1 MLAAV
6 KEQFRKTS
14 IPNLSSG
21 QEPVSERVVSVD
33 ALRGFDMF
41 WIMGGHPIFLGLDNV
56 FHNRITG
63 FIKQQFDHV
72 EWFGF
77 NFWDI
82 IMPLFLFL
90 CGVSMAYSFKKR
102 LSRGD
107 SKRAIWMHTI
117 KRVLLLWLLGM
128 IVQGKLLTYDIDK
141 LELYS
146 NTLQAIASGYLIA
159 TIFMLYLP
167 LRYQVT
173 ATAAL
178 MMAFWAILALIPV
191 NGTTDGAY
199 TQWGNVAYYFD
210 RKVLGM
216 FHDGQ
221 DYTWIISSLNF
232 GATTMLGVFSGY
244 ILQSS
249 KTQMVKLRDLVVF
262 GAALVAAG
270 LIMNEWH
277 PIIKKIWTSSFVLYA
292 GGISVLMLAL
302 FYLVIDIFQFRRGT
316 KWMVI
321 IGSNAILAYVAWHLF
336 EPAFTSVSAVFVDGM
351 KRFIG
356 TWQQTILYF
365 GSFMV
370 LFLILKFL
378 YNRKIFIKI

>member
-1 MLAAV
+1 MLTAT
-6 KEQFRKTS
+6 KQQFEKLKTFHVTNRS
-14 IPNLSSG
+14 APLT
-21 QEPVSERVVSVD
+21 QRVISVD

-56 FHNRITG
+56 FHNKTTG

-90 CGVSMAYSFKKR
+90 AGVSMVFSFKKR
-102 LSRGD
+102 LAQERSH
-107 SKRAIWMHTI
+107 KNIWIHTI
-117 KRVLLLWLLGM
+117 KRVAILWILGM
-128 IVQGKLLTYDIDK
+128 IVQGKLLTYDISQI
-141 LELYS
+141 EFYS

-159 TIFMLYLP
+159 TILTLYL
-167 LRYQVT
+167 QVRFQII
-173 ATAAL
+173 ATAGL
-178 MMAFWAILALIPV
+178 MLVYWAILVLIPI

-199 TQWGNVAYYFD
+199 TQYGNVAYHFD
-210 RKVLGM
+210 RKVLGQ

-244 ILQSS
+244 ILQSA
-249 KTQMVKLRDLVVF
+249 KAATIKFRNLAFF
-262 GAALVAAG
+262 GVLLIATG
-270 LIMNEWH
+270 LLLNEWH
-277 PIIKKIWTSSFVLYA
+277 PIIKKIWTSSFVLYS
-292 GGISVLMLAL
+292 GGICVLMLAI
-302 FYLVIDIFQFRRGT
+302 FYLLIDILKIRWGT
-316 KWMVI
+316 KWLI
-321 IGSNAILAYVAWHLF
+321 ILGSNAILGYVAWHLF
-336 EPAFTSVSAVFVDGM
+336 EPAFTSVSSVFVDGM

-356 TWQQTILYF
+356 DWYQTVLYF

-370 LFLILKFL
+370 IFLILKFM
-378 YNRKIFIKI
+378 YNRKMFIKI

>member
-1 MLAAV
+1 MLAAA
-6 KEQFRKTS
+6 KKQFRKIRILNVANTS
-14 IPNLSSG
+14 APT
-21 QEPVSERVVSVD
+21 SERLISLD

-72 EWFGF
+72 EWLGF

-90 CGVSMAYSFKKR
+90 CGVSMVFSLKKR
-102 LSRGD
+102 ISKGD
-107 SKRAIWMHTI
+107 SKQKIWFHTI
-117 KRVLLLWLLGM
+117 KRVAILWLLGM
-128 IVQGKLLTYDIDK
+128 IVQGKLLTYDFDK

-167 LRYQVT
+167 VKYQIA

-178 MMAFWAILALIPV
+178 MIAFWAILALVPV
-191 NGTTDGAY
+191 NGSTAGAY
-199 TQWGNVAYYFD
+199 TQWGNVAYVFD
-210 RKVLGM
+210 RQVLGM

-232 GATTMLGVFSGY
+232 GATTMLGVFTGY
-244 ILQSS
+244 ILQSQKS
-249 KTQMVKLRDLVVF
+249 QMIIFRNLVVF
-262 GAALVAAG
+262 GIALVAAG
-270 LIMNEWH
+270 LIIDQWH

-292 GGISVLMLAL
+292 GGISVLMLAV
-302 FYLVIDIFQFRRGT
+302 FYLAIDIYKIRTGT
-316 KWMVI
+316 KWMII
-321 IGSNAILAYVAWHLF
+321 IGSNAIIAYVAWHLF
-336 EPAFTSVSAVFVDGM
+336 EPAFTSVSSVFIDGM

-356 TWQQTILYF
+356 DWYQTILYF

-370 LFLILKFL
+370 IFLILKFM

>member
-1 MLAAV
+1 MLAAA
-6 KEQFRKTS
+6 KEQFRKITFNVTKG
-14 IPNLSSG
+14 PEAVNERL
-21 QEPVSERVVSVD
+21 VSLD

-90 CGVSMAYSFKKR
+90 CGVSMVYSLKKR
-102 LSRGD
+102 LSNGNT
-107 SKRAIWMHTI
+107 KRRIWMHTI
-117 KRVLLLWLLGM
+117 KRVFILWLLGM
-128 IVQGKLLTYDIDK
+128 IVQGKLLTYDPDK

-159 TIFMLYLP
+159 TVFMLYLP
-167 LRYQVT
+167 IKYQVA
-173 ATAAL
+173 ATALL
-178 MMAFWAILALIPV
+178 MIAFWAILAWIPV
-191 NGTTDGAY
+191 NGTTSGAY
-199 TQWGNVAYYFD
+199 TQWGNVAYHFD

-232 GATTMLGVFSGY
+232 GATTMLGVFTGY
-244 ILQSS
+244 ILQSQNL
-249 KTQMVKLRDLVVF
+249 QMVKFRNLVVF
-262 GAALVAAG
+262 GVALVAAG
-270 LIMNEWH
+270 LLLDQWH

-292 GGISVLMLAL
+292 GGISVLMLAA
-302 FYLVIDIFQFRRGT
+302 FYLVIDIYKIRWGT

-336 EPAFTSVSAVFVDGM
+336 EPAFTSVSGVFVEGL

-356 TWQQTILYF
+356 NWYQTVLYF

-370 LFLILKFL
+370 LFLILKFM
-378 YNRKIFIKI
+378 YDRKIFIKI

>member
-1 MLAAV
+1 MLAAA
-6 KEQFRKTS
+6 KEQFRKITVNVTKG
-14 IPNLSSG
+14 PEAVNERL
-21 QEPVSERVVSVD
+21 VSLD

-90 CGVSMAYSFKKR
+90 CGVSMVYSLKKR
-102 LSRGD
+102 LSNGNT
-107 SKRAIWMHTI
+107 KRRIWMHTI
-117 KRVLLLWLLGM
+117 KRVFILWLLGM
-128 IVQGKLLTYDIDK
+128 IVQGKLLTYDPDK

-159 TIFMLYLP
+159 TVFMLYLP
-167 LRYQVT
+167 IKYQVA
-173 ATAAL
+173 ATALL
-178 MMAFWAILALIPV
+178 MIAFWAILAWIPV
-191 NGTTDGAY
+191 NGTTSGAY
-199 TQWGNVAYYFD
+199 TQWGNVAYHFD

-232 GATTMLGVFSGY
+232 GATTMLGVFTGY
-244 ILQSS
+244 ILQSQNL
-249 KTQMVKLRDLVVF
+249 QMVKFRNLVVF
-262 GAALVAAG
+262 GVALVAAG
-270 LIMNEWH
+270 LLLDQWH

-292 GGISVLMLAL
+292 GGISVLMLAA
-302 FYLVIDIFQFRRGT
+302 FYLVIDIYKIRWGT

-336 EPAFTSVSAVFVDGM
+336 EPAFTSVSGVFVEGL

-356 TWQQTILYF
+356 NWYQTVLYF

-370 LFLILKFL
+370 LFLILKFM
-378 YNRKIFIKI
+378 YDRKTFIKI

>member
-1 MLAAV
+1 MLAAA
-6 KEQFRKTS
+6 KEQFRKITFNVTKG
-14 IPNLSSG
+14 PEAVNERL
-21 QEPVSERVVSVD
+21 VSLD

-90 CGVSMAYSFKKR
+90 CGVSMVYSLKKR
-102 LSRGD
+102 LSNGNT
-107 SKRAIWMHTI
+107 KRRIWMHTI
-117 KRVLLLWLLGM
+117 KRVFILWLLGM
-128 IVQGKLLTYDIDK
+128 IVQGKLLMYDPDK

-159 TIFMLYLP
+159 TVFMLYLP
-167 LRYQVT
+167 IKYQVA
-173 ATAAL
+173 ATALL
-178 MMAFWAILALIPV
+178 MIAFWAILVWIPV
-191 NGTTDGAY
+191 NGTTSGAY
-199 TQWGNVAYYFD
+199 TQWGNVAYHFD

-232 GATTMLGVFSGY
+232 GATTMLGVFTGY
-244 ILQSS
+244 ILQSQNL
-249 KTQMVKLRDLVVF
+249 QMVKFRNLVVF
-262 GAALVAAG
+262 GVALVAAG
-270 LIMNEWH
+270 LLLDQWH

-292 GGISVLMLAL
+292 GGISVLMLAA
-302 FYLVIDIFQFRRGT
+302 FYLVIDIYKIRWGT

-336 EPAFTSVSAVFVDGM
+336 EPAFTSVSGVFVEGL

-356 TWQQTILYF
+356 NWYQTVLYF

-370 LFLILKFL
+370 LFLILKFM
-378 YNRKIFIKI
+378 YDRKTFIKI

>member
-1 MLAAV
+1 MLAAA
-6 KEQFRKTS
+6 KEQFRKISTFNVTQAPES
-14 IPNLSSG
+14 
-21 QEPVSERVVSVD
+21 VHERVISVD

-72 EWFGF
+72 AWYGF

-90 CGVSMAYSFKKR
+90 CGVSMVYSFKKR
-102 LSRGD
+102 ISNGATNR
-107 SKRAIWMHTI
+107 SIWKHTI
-117 KRVLLLWLLGM
+117 KRVVILWILGL
-128 IVQGKLLTYDIDK
+128 ISQGKLLSYDINK

-167 LRYQVT
+167 VKHQVT
-173 ATAAL
+173 ATASL
-178 MMAFWAILALIPV
+178 LIAFWAVLALIPV
-191 NGTTDGAY
+191 NGTTAGAY
-199 TQWGNVAYYFD
+199 SQWGNVAYAFD
-210 RKVLGM
+210 RQVLGM

-221 DYTWIISSLNF
+221 DYTWLISSLNF

-244 ILQSS
+244 ILQSG
-249 KTQMVKLRDLVVF
+249 KLQLIKFRDLVVF
-262 GAALVAAG
+262 GIALIAGG

-302 FYLVIDIFQFRRGT
+302 FYLAIDIYKLRWGV

-321 IGSNAILAYVAWHLF
+321 IGSNAIVAYVAWHLF

-356 TWQQTILYF
+356 NWYQTVLYF

-370 LFLILKFL
+370 LFLILKFM
-378 YNRKIFIKI
+378 YYKKIFIKI

>member
-1 MLAAV
+1 MLTAT
-6 KEQFRKTS
+6 KRHLQNFKTFHVTS
-14 IPNLSSG
+14 KSSPVG
-21 QEPVSERVVSVD
+21 QRLTSVD

-56 FHNRITG
+56 FHNKTTA

-90 CGVSMAYSFKKR
+90 AGVSMVFSFKKR
-102 LSRGD
+102 MAQD
-107 SKRAIWMHTI
+107 TSKRSIWIHTL
-117 KRVLLLWLLGM
+117 KRVAILWILGM
-128 IVQGKLLTYDIDK
+128 IVQGKLLTYDITK
-141 LELYS
+141 IELYS

-159 TIFMLYLP
+159 TIFMLYFP
-167 LRYQVT
+167 VRFQVA

-178 MMAFWAILALIPV
+178 MCIFWAILALIPV
-191 NGTTDGAY
+191 NGSTDGAY
-199 TQWGNVAYYFD
+199 SQWGNVAYHFD
-210 RKVLGM
+210 RKVLGG

-221 DYTWIISSLNF
+221 DYTWILSSLNF

-244 ILQSS
+244 ILQSE
-249 KTQMVKLRDLVVF
+249 KADIIKFRNLAIYGVLLI
-262 GAALVAAG
+262 AG
-270 LIMNEWH
+270 GLLMNEWH
-277 PIIKKIWTSSFVLYA
+277 PIIKKIWTSSFVLFS
-292 GGISVLMLAL
+292 GGICVLMVAL
-302 FYLVIDIFQFRRGT
+302 SYLIIDIYKFRWGT
-316 KWMVI
+316 KWLVI
-321 IGSNAILAYVAWHLF
+321 LGSNAILGYVAWHLF

-356 TWQQTILYF
+356 DWYQTILYI

-370 LFLILKFL
+370 IFLILRFM
-378 YNRKIFIKI
+378 YYRKMFIKI

>member
-1 MLAAV
+1 MLTATTRQLLRFKPLNV
-6 KEQFRKTS
+6 TH
-14 IPNLSSG
+14 NSSPAG
-21 QEPVSERVVSVD
+21 QRIVSLD

-56 FHNRITG
+56 FHNRATG

-90 CGVSMAYSFKKR
+90 CGVSMVFSFQKR
-102 LSRGD
+102 LATGTKKD
-107 SKRAIWMHTI
+107 IWIHTI

-141 LELYS
+141 IELYS

-159 TIFMLYLP
+159 TAFLLYLCK
-167 LRYQVT
+167 RSQII
-173 ATAAL
+173 ATGLLLL
-178 MMAFWAILALIPV
+178 MYWAIVALVPV
-191 NGTTDGAY
+191 NGSTAGAY
-199 TQWGNVAYYFD
+199 SQWGNVAYHFD
-210 RKVLGM
+210 RIVLGQ

-232 GATTMLGVFSGY
+232 GATTMLGVFCGY
-244 ILQSS
+244 ILQSGS
-249 KTQMVKLRDLVVF
+249 PQLVRFRNMAILGV
-262 GAALVAAG
+262 GLIAAG
-270 LIMNEWH
+270 LIWDIWH
-277 PIIKKIWTSSFVLYA
+277 PIIKKIWTGSFVLYS
-292 GGISVLMLAL
+292 GGISALMLAF
-302 FYLVIDIFQFRRGT
+302 FYLAIDIYKIRCGT

-321 IGSNAILAYVAWHLF
+321 LGSNAILGYVAWHLF
-336 EPAFTSVSAVFVDGM
+336 EPAFTRVSAVFVDGM
-351 KRFIG
+351 KTFIG
-356 TWQQTILYF
+356 DWYQTVLYI

-370 LFLILKFL
+370 IFLILRYMYKH
-378 YNRKIFIKI
+378 KIFVKI

>member
-1 MLAAV
+1 MLAAA
-6 KEQFRKTS
+6 KEQFRKITFNVTKG
-14 IPNLSSG
+14 PEAVNERL
-21 QEPVSERVVSVD
+21 VSLD

-90 CGVSMAYSFKKR
+90 CGVSMVYSLKKR
-102 LSRGD
+102 LSNGNT
-107 SKRAIWMHTI
+107 KRRIWMHTI
-117 KRVLLLWLLGM
+117 KRVFILWLLGM
-128 IVQGKLLTYDIDK
+128 IVQGKLLTYDPDK

-159 TIFMLYLP
+159 TVFMLYLP
-167 LRYQVT
+167 IKYQVA
-173 ATAAL
+173 ATALL
-178 MMAFWAILALIPV
+178 MIAFWAILAWIPV
-191 NGTTDGAY
+191 NGTTSGAY
-199 TQWGNVAYYFD
+199 TQWGNVAYHFD

-232 GATTMLGVFSGY
+232 GATTMLGVFTGY
-244 ILQSS
+244 ILQSQNL
-249 KTQMVKLRDLVVF
+249 QMVKFRNLVVF
-262 GAALVAAG
+262 GVTLVAAG
-270 LIMNEWH
+270 LLLDQWH

-292 GGISVLMLAL
+292 GGISVLMLAA
-302 FYLVIDIFQFRRGT
+302 FYLVIDIYKIRWGT

-336 EPAFTSVSAVFVDGM
+336 EPAFTSVSGVFVEGL

-356 TWQQTILYF
+356 NWYQTVLYF

-370 LFLILKFL
+370 LFLILKFM
-378 YNRKIFIKI
+378 YDRKTFIKI

>member
-1 MLAAV
+1 MLAATQQQDQ
-6 KEQFRKTS
+6 KLKTLQVTNKPGKVNQRL
-14 IPNLSSG
+14 I
-21 QEPVSERVVSVD
+21 SVD

-56 FHNRITG
+56 FHNSITG

-90 CGVSMAYSFKKR
+90 AGVSMVFSFKKR
-102 LSRGD
+102 LAQENAQ
-107 SKRAIWMHTI
+107 KAIWIHTI
-117 KRVLLLWLLGM
+117 KRVAILWLLGM

-141 LELYS
+141 IELYS

-159 TIFMLYLP
+159 TILTLYLP
-167 LRYQVT
+167 VKGQIA

-178 MMAFWAILALIPV
+178 MIAFWGILLIPI
-191 NGTTDGAY
+191 NGSTEGAY
-199 TQWGNVAYYFD
+199 SQWGNVAYLFD
-210 RKVLGM
+210 RRVLGQ

-244 ILQSS
+244 MLQSE
-249 KTQMVKLRDLVVF
+249 KPAIVKFRNIVLYGVL
-262 GAALVAAG
+262 LIAG
-270 LIMNEWH
+270 GLLMNVWH
-277 PIIKKIWTSSFVLYA
+277 PIIKKIWTSSFVLYS
-292 GGISVLMLAL
+292 GGICALMLAI
-302 FYLVIDIFQFRRGT
+302 FYLVIDVYRFRWGT
-316 KWMVI
+316 KWLVI
-321 IGSNAILAYVAWHLF
+321 LGSNAILGYVAWHLF
-336 EPAFTSVSAVFVDGM
+336 EPAFTRVSAVFVDGM

-356 TWQQTILYF
+356 DWYQTVLYI
-365 GSFMV
+365 GSFLV
-370 LFLILKFL
+370 IFLILRFM
-378 YNRKIFIKI
+378 YNRKMFIKI

>member
-1 MLAAV
+1 MLTATTRQLLRFKPRHVTHSA
-6 KEQFRKTS
+6 T
-14 IPNLSSG
+14 PSG
-21 QEPVSERVVSVD
+21 QRIVSLD

-56 FHNRITG
+56 FHNNITG

-90 CGVSMAYSFKKR
+90 CGVSMVFSFQKR
-102 LSRGD
+102 LATGTKKD
-107 SKRAIWMHTI
+107 IWIHTI

-141 LELYS
+141 IELYS

-159 TIFMLYLP
+159 TAFLLYLC
-167 LRYQVT
+167 RRSQMI
-173 ATAAL
+173 ATGLL
-178 MMAFWAILALIPV
+178 MLIFWAIVALVPV
-191 NGTTDGAY
+191 NGSTAGAY
-199 TQWGNVAYYFD
+199 SQWGNVAYHFD
-210 RKVLGM
+210 RIVLGR

-232 GATTMLGVFSGY
+232 GATTMLGVFCGY
-244 ILQSS
+244 VLQSGS
-249 KTQMVKLRDLVVF
+249 PQLIKFRNLVLI
-262 GAALVAAG
+262 GIGLVAAG
-270 LIMNEWH
+270 LIWNIWH
-277 PIIKKIWTSSFVLYA
+277 PIIKKIWTGSFVLYA
-292 GGISVLMLAL
+292 GGISALMLAF
-302 FYLVIDIFQFRRGT
+302 FYLAIDIYKIRWGT

-321 IGSNAILAYVAWHLF
+321 LGSNAILGYVAWHLF
-336 EPAFTSVSAVFVDGM
+336 EPAFTRVSAVFVDGL
-351 KRFIG
+351 KEFIG
-356 TWQQTILYF
+356 DWYQTVLYF

-370 LFLILKFL
+370 IFLILRYM
-378 YNRKIFIKI
+378 YNHKIFVKI

>member
-1 MLAAV
+1 MLAAA
-6 KEQFRKTS
+6 KEQFRKITFNVTKG
-14 IPNLSSG
+14 PEAVNERL
-21 QEPVSERVVSVD
+21 VSLD

-90 CGVSMAYSFKKR
+90 CGVSMVYSLKKR
-102 LSRGD
+102 LSNGNT
-107 SKRAIWMHTI
+107 KRRIWMHTI
-117 KRVLLLWLLGM
+117 KRVFILWLLGM
-128 IVQGKLLTYDIDK
+128 IVQGKLLTYDPDK

-159 TIFMLYLP
+159 TVFMLYLP
-167 LRYQVT
+167 IKYQVA
-173 ATAAL
+173 ATALL
-178 MMAFWAILALIPV
+178 MIAFWAILAWIPV
-191 NGTTDGAY
+191 NGTTSGAY
-199 TQWGNVAYYFD
+199 TQWGNVAYHFD

-232 GATTMLGVFSGY
+232 GATTMLGVFTGY
-244 ILQSS
+244 ILQSQNL
-249 KTQMVKLRDLVVF
+249 QMVKFRNLVVF
-262 GAALVAAG
+262 GVALVAAG
-270 LIMNEWH
+270 LLLDQWH

-292 GGISVLMLAL
+292 GGISVLMLAA
-302 FYLVIDIFQFRRGT
+302 FYLVIDIYKIRWGT

-336 EPAFTSVSAVFVDGM
+336 EPAFTSVSGVFVEGL

-356 TWQQTILYF
+356 NWYQTVLYF

-370 LFLILKFL
+370 LFLILKFM
-378 YNRKIFIKI
+378 YDRKTFIKI

>member
-1 MLAAV
+1 MLAAA
-6 KEQFRKTS
+6 KEQFRKITFNVTKG
-14 IPNLSSG
+14 PEAVNERL
-21 QEPVSERVVSVD
+21 VSLD
-33 ALRGFDMF
+33 ALRGFDML

-90 CGVSMAYSFKKR
+90 CGVSMVYSLKKR
-102 LSRGD
+102 LSNGNT
-107 SKRAIWMHTI
+107 KRRIWMHTI
-117 KRVLLLWLLGM
+117 KRVFILWLLGM
-128 IVQGKLLTYDIDK
+128 IVQGKLLTYDPDK

-159 TIFMLYLP
+159 TVFMLYLP
-167 LRYQVT
+167 IKYQVA
-173 ATAAL
+173 ATALL
-178 MMAFWAILALIPV
+178 MIAFWAILAWIPV
-191 NGTTDGAY
+191 NGTTSGAY
-199 TQWGNVAYYFD
+199 TQWGNVAYHFD

-232 GATTMLGVFSGY
+232 GATTMLGVFTGY
-244 ILQSS
+244 ILQSQNL
-249 KTQMVKLRDLVVF
+249 QMVKFRNLVVF
-262 GAALVAAG
+262 GVALVAAG
-270 LIMNEWH
+270 LLLDQWH

-292 GGISVLMLAL
+292 GGISVLMLAA
-302 FYLVIDIFQFRRGT
+302 FYLVIDIYKIRWGT

-336 EPAFTSVSAVFVDGM
+336 EPAFTSVSGVFVEGL

-356 TWQQTILYF
+356 NWYQTVLYF

-370 LFLILKFL
+370 LFLILKFM
-378 YNRKIFIKI
+378 YDRKIFIKI

>member
-1 MLAAV
+1 MLAAA
-6 KEQFRKTS
+6 KEQFRKITFNVTEG
-14 IPNLSSG
+14 PEAVNERL
-21 QEPVSERVVSVD
+21 VSLD

-56 FHNRITG
+56 FHNRVTG

-90 CGVSMAYSFKKR
+90 CGVSMVYSLKKR
-102 LSRGD
+102 LSNGNTR
-107 SKRAIWMHTI
+107 RRIWVHTI
-117 KRVLLLWLLGM
+117 KRVLILWLLGM
-128 IVQGKLLTYDIDK
+128 IVQGKLLTYDPDK

-167 LRYQVT
+167 VKYQIA

-178 MMAFWAILALIPV
+178 MIAFWAILALIPV
-191 NGTTDGAY
+191 NGTTSGAY

-232 GATTMLGVFSGY
+232 GATTMLGVFTGY
-244 ILQSS
+244 ILQSQNLQLI
-249 KTQMVKLRDLVVF
+249 KFRNLVVL
-262 GAALVAAG
+262 GVALIAAG
-270 LIMNEWH
+270 LILDQWH

-292 GGISVLMLAL
+292 GGISVLMLAA
-302 FYLVIDIFQFRRGT
+302 FYLVIDIYKMRWGT

-336 EPAFTSVSAVFVDGM
+336 EPAFTSVSAVFVDGL

-356 TWQQTILYF
+356 NWYQTVLYF
-365 GSFMV
+365 GSFLV
-370 LFLILKFL
+370 LFLILKFM
-378 YNRKIFIKI
+378 YDRKIFIKI

>member
-1 MLAAV
+1 MLTATRQQLQ
-6 KEQFRKTS
+6 KITS
-14 IPNLSSG
+14 FKVTDATANSG
-21 QEPVSERVVSVD
+21 QRIMSLD

-41 WIMGGHPIFLGLDNV
+41 WIMGGHPIFMGLDNV
-56 FHNRITG
+56 FHNKATA

-90 CGVSMAYSFKKR
+90 VGVSMVFSLQRRMKE
-102 LSRGD
+102 G
-107 SKRAIWMHTI
+107 SKGTVLKHTI
-117 KRVLLLWLLGM
+117 KRVLVLWLLGM
-128 IVQGKLLTYDIDK
+128 IVQGKLLTYDLDK

-159 TIFMLYLP
+159 TICLLYLSK
-167 LRYQVT
+167 RGQVI

-178 MMAFWAILALIPV
+178 LLAFWAIVALVPID
-191 NGTTDGAY
+191 GSTAGAY
-199 TQWGNVAYYFD
+199 SQWGNVAYRFD
-210 RKVLGM
+210 RLVLGQ

-232 GATTMLGVFSGY
+232 GATTMLGVFCGY
-244 ILQSS
+244 ILQSANLPLI
-249 KTQMVKLRDLVVF
+249 KLRNLVVL
-262 GAALVAAG
+262 GVALIAAG
-270 LIMNEWH
+270 LLWNIWH
-277 PIIKKIWTSSFVLYA
+277 PIIKKIWTGSFVLYA
-292 GGISVLMLAL
+292 GGISALMLAF
-302 FYLVIDIFQFRRGT
+302 FYLVIDMLHVKRGI

-321 IGSNAILAYVAWHLF
+321 IGSNAIFAYVAWHLF

-356 TWQQTILYF
+356 NWYQTVLYF

-370 LFLILKFL
+370 IFLILR
-378 YNRKIFIKI
+378 YMYRHKIFVKI